1 MNEKLNIWNSFNQ
14 PPKTALKEI
23 QAGRMKGKSD
33 INPQWRYK
41 AMTETFGVVGFGWKF
56 TVDKMWTEPAANGE
70 TMAFV
75 NVSVY
80 INIGGEWSQAIPGTG
95 GATLIV
101 SESKGMYNDDDA
113 YKKATTDALSTAM
126 KMLGVA
132 ADIYMGLWDGAK
144 YKEPAQNTEPTEAER
159 KAKGLRTFAD
169 LKARA
174 AKLKVIIEE
183 PAANLT
189 ADQLLEHYKAQLVF
203 VKAAEAQ
210 KDPTY
215 GSHMPDPRT
224 GDGENR

>member
-41 AMTETFGVVGFGWKF
+41 AMTETFGVVGIGWKF

-75 NVSVY
+75 NVSVF
-80 INIGGEWSQAIPGTG
+80 IKKDGEWSDAIPGTG

-144 YKEPAQNTEPTEAER
+144 YKEPAQSAESTEAER
-159 KAKGLRTFAD
+159 KAKAMKTFSD

-174 AKLKVIIEE
+174 DKVHVNIESMS
-183 PAANLT
+183 AGLT
-189 ADQLLEHYKAQLVF
+189 IEQMLEHYKTQLAF

-210 KDPTY
+210 TEV
-215 GSHMPDPRT
+215 R
-224 GDGENR
+224 

>member
-1 MNEKLNIWNSFNQ
+1 
-14 PPKTALKEI
+14 
-23 QAGRMKGKSD
+23 MKGKSD

-41 AMTETFGVVGFGWKF
+41 AMTETFGIVGMGWKF

-80 INIGGEWSQAIPGTG
+80 VNIGGEWSQAIPGTG

-144 YKEPAQNTEPTEAER
+144 YKEPAQSTDTTEAER
-159 KAKGLRTFAD
+159 KAKGLKTFAD
-169 LKARA
+169 LKLRA
-174 AKLKVIIEE
+174 ARVKISIEE
-183 PAANLT
+183 PAADLT

-203 VKAAEAQ
+203 VKNAEAQ
-210 KDPTY
+210 EGK
-215 GSHMPDPRT
+215 
-224 GDGENR
+224 